1 VALGRNAA
9 VQETAALISKTGGSI
24 NEVGWCFQPFR
35 INDLEL
41 VAQIFPSWNPLTS
54 WMRQIE
60 GFQRAA

>member
-41 VAQIFPSWNPLTS
+41 VDHTG
-54 WMRQIE
+54 IE
-60 GFQRAA
+60 PITPH

>member
-41 VAQIFPSWNPLTS
+41 VAQIFTSWNPLTS
-54 WMRQIE
+54 WVRLIE
-60 GFQRAA
+60 RYRIAA